1 MRLICGA
8 LGSAEG
14 TSCRVAPFDDVLYC
28 LVSEG
33 NPALQQLLRAPQ
45 ARLELADMAA
55 GIVIKIRGRS
65 VPGRSVMAH
74 PRRSE
79 LLHWVAKDQDP
90 RHLLAVPL
98 WAEHIQ
104 FDKAEDCFSGD
115 TPQGR
120 ERPTVTHLW
129 KEAAFANVLPS
140 IGFAWFCL
148 WMWVAYAG
156 SGNLIW
162 QAYSLAL
169 TGLAVTGLQVGGNLL
184 YKSQC
189 FRGML
194 QGRILASACPILAHG
209 FLSYTAVKRAGLFIL
224 GSGFGLAWLVSA
236 MDPVLLPV
244 ALSVS
249 LIWILWPIWA
259 IHLLQKEPEKE

>member
-8 LGSAEG
+8 LGSAQG
-14 TSCRVAPFDDVLYC
+14 TTCRVAPFDDVLFC

-33 NPALQQLLRAPQ
+33 SPAVRQLLIQPE
-45 ARLELADMAA
+45 ARLEMTIPDGGGA
-55 GIVIKIRGRS
+55 IKIRGRS

-79 LLHWVAKDQDP
+79 LLHWVAEDQDA
-90 RHLLAVPL
+90 RRLLAVPL
-98 WAEHIQ
+98 WAEHIH
-104 FDKAEDCFSGD
+104 FDNGETTFVGE

-120 ERPTVTHLW
+120 TRRSPLSLW
-129 KEAAFANVLPS
+129 KEATFSNILPALA
-140 IGFAWFCL
+140 FAWFCL

-162 QAYSLAL
+162 QAYSLAISGMAVSSLQMGANL
-169 TGLAVTGLQVGGNLL
+169 T

-194 QGRILASACPILAHG
+194 QGRIRPESAPLLSQGLLAYG
-209 FLSYTAVKRAGLFIL
+209 AVKRAGLVLL
-224 GSGFGLAWLVSA
+224 GVGVVLSLLLKA

-244 ALSVS
+244 ASAVS
-249 LIWILWPIWA
+249 LIWVLWPMWF

>member
-8 LGSAEG
+8 LGSAQG

-28 LVSEG
+28 LVSED
-33 NPALQQLLRAPQ
+33 NPALRQLLKAPQ
-45 ARLELADMAA
+45 ARLELADKEA

-65 VPGRSVMAH
+65 VPGRSVLAH

-79 LLHWVAKDQDP
+79 LLHWVPEDQDP
-90 RHLLAVPL
+90 RRLLAVPL

-104 FDKAEDCFSGD
+104 FDKGEESFSGE

-120 ERPTVTHLW
+120 DRPRAAHCW
-129 KEAAFANVLPS
+129 KEAAFSNILPAL
-140 IGFAWFCL
+140 GFAWFSL

-156 SGNLIW
+156 SGDLIW
-162 QAYSLAL
+162 QAYSLGL
-169 TGLAVTGLQVGGNLL
+169 SGLAVTGLQVGSNLL

-189 FRGML
+189 FRGFL
-194 QGRILASACPILAHG
+194 TGRILAKSCPVLARG
-209 FLSYTAVKRAGLFIL
+209 LLPYETVKRTGLSLL
-224 GSGFGLAWLVSA
+224 GLGLGLAVLVNA

-244 ALSVS
+244 AGAVS
-249 LIWILWPIWA
+249 LIWVLWPMWT